1 MCELFMKQFSSRRTL
16 AKSLFDQGIR
26 SPSLISKHCKV
37 SLSTALRYLKKL
49 KHGGQLEDRPRS
61 GRPPKL
67 TSRLRRQL
75 AQIKSRHPKKS
86 AAYYA
91 KYLSRI
97 NDTRVSTRTA
107 QRALHQMGY
116 RWRLRPRRALTS
128 SQKAKRVA
136 FARARLHDSWVKRW
150 FFDESYFNLY
160 RHGNRYWVRVTTDDA
175 MSMPKLSEAQEKV
188 SVGIAVAI
196 RHGRKS
202 ALAFLPK
209 NWKAPDLVHEFDTV
223 IYPSLNWSD
232 RIGKQ
237 NELVIDNDGRHFS
250 KDWIDYADQMRLR
263 PIRPWAANSPDFHVA
278 ENVFARLKSSVEDME
293 PHDEQSLREAILE
306 AWDDFP
312 VAMTETLVESM
323 PRRLQQAID
332 RKGGRTKY

>member
-1 MCELFMKQFSSRRTL
+1 
-16 AKSLFDQGIR
+16 
-26 SPSLISKHCKV
+26 
-37 SLSTALRYLKKL
+37 
-49 KHGGQLEDRPRS
+49 
-61 GRPPKL
+61 
-67 TSRLRRQL
+67 
-75 AQIKSRHPKKS
+75 
-86 AAYYA
+86 
-91 KYLSRI
+91 
-97 NDTRVSTRTA
+97 
-107 QRALHQMGY
+107 MGY

-128 SQKAKRVA
+128 SQKAKRIV
-136 FARARLHDSWVKRW
+136 FARARLHESWDKRW

-175 MSMPKLSEAQEKV
+175 MSLPKLSEAQEKV

-209 NWKAPDLVHEFDTV
+209 NWKAADLVHAFDTV
-223 IYPSLNWSD
+223 IYPSLDWSN

-250 KDWIDYADQMRLR
+250 KDWIDYVDQMRLR
-263 PIRPWAANSPDFHVA
+263 PIRPWAANSPDFNVD
-278 ENVFARLKSSVEDME
+278 ENVFALLKSSVEDME
-293 PHDEQSLREAILE
+293 PRDEQSLREAILK
-306 AWDDFP
+306 AWNDFP

-332 RKGGRTKY
+332 RQGGRTKY

>member
-1 MCELFMKQFSSRRTL
+1 MKQFASRRTL
-16 AKSLFDQGIR
+16 AKSLFERGIR
-26 SPSLISKHCKV
+26 SPSLISKHCNIPY
-37 SLSTALRYLKKL
+37 STAERYLKKL
-49 KHGGQLEDRPRS
+49 RHGESLEDRPRS

-86 AAYYA
+86 AVYYA
-91 KYLSRI
+91 QSLSKR
-97 NDTRVSTRTA
+97 NGAPVSIRTV
-107 QRALHQMGY
+107 QSALHQLGY

-128 SQKAKRVA
+128 SQKANRIA
-136 FARARLHDSWVKRW
+136 FARAHLHDAWDKRW

-175 MSMPKLSEAQEKV
+175 MSLPKLSDTQEKV

-196 RHGRKS
+196 RHGQKS

-209 NWKAPDLVHEFDTV
+209 SWKAADLVHAFDTV
-223 IYPSLNWSD
+223 IYPSLNWSN

-250 KDWIDYADQMRLR
+250 KDWIDYVEQKRLQ
-263 PIRPWAANSPDFHVA
+263 PIKPWSANSPDFNVE

-293 PHDEQSLREAILE
+293 PRDEQSLREAILK
-306 AWDDFP
+306 AWNDFP
-312 VAMTETLVESM
+312 VTMTETLVESM

>member
-1 MCELFMKQFSSRRTL
+1 MKQFDSRRTL
-16 AKSLFDQGIR
+16 AKSLFERGIH
-26 SPSLISKHCKV
+26 SPSLISKH
-37 SLSTALRYLKKL
+37 SNISYSTAKRYLKKL
-49 KHGGQLEDRPRS
+49 RHRESLEDRPRP

-91 KYLSRI
+91 QSLSKR
-97 NDTRVSTRTA
+97 NGASVSTRTV
-107 QRALHQMGY
+107 QSALHQLGY

-128 SQKAKRVA
+128 SQKANRIA
-136 FARARLHDSWVKRW
+136 FARARLHDSWDKRW
-150 FFDESYFNLY
+150 FFDQSYFNLY

-175 MSMPKLSEAQEKV
+175 MSLPKPTETQEKV
-188 SVGIAVAI
+188 SVGISVAI
-196 RHGRKS
+196 RHGKKS

-209 NWKAPDLVHEFDTV
+209 SWKAADLVHAFDTV
-223 IYPSLNWSD
+223 IYPSLNWSN

-250 KDWIDYADQMRLR
+250 KDWIDYVEQMRLR
-263 PIRPWAANSPDFHVA
+263 PIRPWPANSPDFNVD

-293 PHDEQSLREAILE
+293 PRDEQSLREAILK
-306 AWDDFP
+306 AWNDFP

-323 PRRLQQAID
+323 PRRLQQAIAL
-332 RKGGRTKY
+332 KGGRTKY